1 MAHQLRKEEHSM
13 ARAHTTLRYAAATLL
28 TVAGGVGLA
37 QAQGTPGSTTSAVTA
52 PSGQQLETTYL
63 VSRLHG
69 ADVYNLGEGR
79 KIADVE
85 DIVVSERG
93 QIVALILSHGG
104 AGAGE
109 RHVAVNPAYFRLRP
123 MSPTEVRVETNLTAE
138 QLRSVPPFDYPRR
151 QR

>member
-1 MAHQLRKEEHSM
+1 M

-37 QAQGTPGSTTSAVTA
+37 QAQGTPRSTTSAVTA
-52 PSGQQLETTYL
+52 PSQQQSETTYL

-69 ADVYNLGEGR
+69 ADVYNRGEGQ
-79 KIADVE
+79 KIADAQ

-93 QIVALILSHGG
+93 QIVALILSHG
-104 AGAGE
+104 GAGE

-123 MSPTEVRVETNLTAE
+123 MSPTEVRVETNLSTE

-151 QR
+151 RR